1 MIRIFKD
8 LLRLEEIGEQN
19 LTRDIKL
26 TNLIESIRYSRK
38 PELTILDLAA
48 KIIEIFICSKYLN

>member
-1 MIRIFKD
+1 MKRIFKD

-26 TNLIESIRYSRK
+26 TIESIRYSRK